1 MRSGDKMSL
10 KIFIRREVPDSI
22 DTVKDVES
30 FFINVKLHNT
40 EKEKSILKT
49 IEEAEYIDSI
59 SFKDKFG
66 YKLPISALSTG
77 TKAALCILNYP
88 NEIVDLRECGRNA
101 IDAIF
106 SFCSDG
112 NILIEQPM
120 IDIVDYDEDTPKE
133 IDIDGYRFKSISRL
147 NRYFLDERPFK
158 PDDMEDIQCLN

>member
-1 MRSGDKMSL
+1 MSL
-10 KIFIRREVPDSI
+10 KIFIRREAPDSI
-22 DTVKDVES
+22 ATVKDVES

-40 EKEKSILKT
+40 EKERNILKT

-66 YKLPISALSTG
+66 YKLPISALSIG

-88 NEIVDLRECGRNA
+88 NEIVDLRECGRNT

-158 PDDMEDIQCLN
+158 PDDMEDVQCLN